1 MRIGINA
8 SFIRKPNTG
17 IGQISLNFCKKLRN
31 FEFRILNF
39 ESNSNSQIS
48 KPEFFIYLEE
58 DVKLDLP
65 SNFRKRIFLPLWKRD
80 DLIRKIWWEKFLLP
94 KKVKED
100 KCDVF
105 LSLYQCPSIFSPPL
119 NPPLKEGGRDNIKHL
134 MIVHDIIPKLFPEY
148 LNNSRK
154 KLYWK
159 LTEKAIK
166 KADKIVAVSKRTKKD
181 LTRHLDIPEE
191 KIRVNYVDVDPIYKK
206 EISEDE
212 SKRVLKKY
220 NLEKG
225 YIYFGGGLEK
235 RKNAARL
242 LKAYKLLLKNF
253 KFRIPDVSRGQ
264 VLNFKSSSNNQI
276 FNDEIKT
283 KEVLKNSELNIKN
296 SIKIQNSLA
305 TPDLAKPDN
314 FKIPKLV
321 ISGKLMPKLAPL
333 VTDAEKLVKDLGL
346 RDKVKL
352 LSFVPR
358 KDLPALY
365 KNAGVFVYPSLYEGF
380 GLPVLEAMNCGT
392 AVICSNASSLPEVGG
407 EAVEYFNPK
416 DEKELAEKMKK
427 VLNDNNLRNELS
439 AKGKKQAKKFSWSK
453 FTKKI
458 MPLVTI

>member
-17 IGQISLNFCKKLRN
+17 IGQVSFNFLQKLKESSKYN
-31 FEFRILNF
+31 VLSIKQDIEFVL
-39 ESNSNSQIS
+39 
-48 KPEFFIYLEE
+48 YLEE
-58 DVKLDLP
+58 DISLDLP
-65 SNFRKRIFLPLWKRD
+65 SNFKKRVFLPLWKRD

-100 KCDVF
+100 GCEAF
-105 LSLYQCPSIFSPPL
+105 ISLYQNTTIL
-119 NPPLKEGGRDNIKHL
+119 RNMVVKHI
-134 MIVHDIIPKLFPEY
+134 MIAHDIIPEIFPEY
-148 LNNSRK
+148 LNNWRK
-154 KLYWK
+154 KIYWN
-159 LTEKAIK
+159 LTKRAIK
-166 KADKIVAVSKRTKKD
+166 KADKIISISEHTKKD
-181 LTRHLDIPEE
+181 LTQYLNIAPK
-191 KIRVNYVDVDPIYKK
+191 KISVNYVDVDPIYKK

-220 NLEKG
+220 NLKKG

-253 KFRIPDVSRGQ
+253 EFRIS
-264 VLNFKSSSNNQI
+264 NFDSNINDQI
-276 FNDEIKT
+276 SNEKKEIN
-283 KEVLKNSELNIKN
+283 NSKINIKN
-296 SIKIQNSLA
+296 SFKIQNS
-305 TPDLAKPDN
+305 K
-314 FKIPKLV
+314 FKIPDLV

-333 VTDAEKLVKDLGL
+333 VTDTEKLVKDLGL
-346 RDKVKL
+346 QDKVKL
-352 LSFVPR
+352 LDFVPR
-358 KDLPALY
+358 EDLPALY
-365 KNAGVFVYPSLYEGF
+365 KNAGIFVYPSLYEGF

-427 VLNDNNLRNELS
+427 VLNDNNLRNKLS
-439 AKGKKQAKKFSWSK
+439 TKGKKQAEKFSWSK

-458 MPLVTI
+458 TPLVTI